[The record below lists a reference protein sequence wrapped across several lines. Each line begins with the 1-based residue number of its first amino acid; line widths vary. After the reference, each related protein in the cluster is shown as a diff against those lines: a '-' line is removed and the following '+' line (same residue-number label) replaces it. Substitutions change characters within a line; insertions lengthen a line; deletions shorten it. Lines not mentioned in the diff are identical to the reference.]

1 MNEQRKNVRFQT
13 LAKASIKEANEGE
26 ILLKDISVL
35 GCRVECTTRAGIE
48 LKKHYKLEVIPES
61 VSKVLSFDLLVE
73 TMWIR
78 TGNYACEIGFAIVES
93 PKGKSFQRY
102 VDYLSWRFS
111 LGDSMGG
118 NPENP

>member
-1 MNEQRKNVRFQT
+1 MNELRKNIRYQT
-13 LAKASIKEANEGE
+13 LAKASIVGAKEVE

-35 GCRVECTTRAGIE
+35 GCRVECTALAGIE
-48 LKKHYKLEVIPES
+48 LKKQYKLEVTPEN
-61 VSKVLSFDLLVE
+61 VSKIGSFDLPVE

-111 LGDSMGG
+111 HGESMSG